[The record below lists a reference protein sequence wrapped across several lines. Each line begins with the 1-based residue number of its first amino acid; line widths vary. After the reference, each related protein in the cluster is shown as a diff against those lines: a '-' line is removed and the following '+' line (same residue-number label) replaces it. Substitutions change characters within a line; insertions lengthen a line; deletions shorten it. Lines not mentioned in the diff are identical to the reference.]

1 MSGEFV
7 KSVSVKRDAT
17 EVINMLSRESLHLEK
32 QPHSSRETVGDVR
45 RAQNPLKSALSRPS
59 PALLDCL
66 GNNIPHVYYKIA
78 PQGSNHEDTHHLAR
92 YLWVCF
98 CHTTKSC
105 GPLPTMRLRTYGWK
119 HSVTAVDVRVRAPC
133 NGKGKARLTTQTTS
147 GLRPASDE
155 VATWP
160 DSENGARLED
170 TEFSLFQRLS
180 GVRLDT

>member
-1 MSGEFV
+1 
-7 KSVSVKRDAT
+7 
-17 EVINMLSRESLHLEK
+17 
-32 QPHSSRETVGDVR
+32 
-45 RAQNPLKSALSRPS
+45 
-59 PALLDCL
+59 
-66 GNNIPHVYYKIA
+66 
-78 PQGSNHEDTHHLAR
+78 
-92 YLWVCF
+92 
-98 CHTTKSC
+98 
-105 GPLPTMRLRTYGWK
+105 MRLRTYGWK

-180 GVRLDT
+180 GVRLDTDCSLGGVWPALQQTRLIIMTHERSLK